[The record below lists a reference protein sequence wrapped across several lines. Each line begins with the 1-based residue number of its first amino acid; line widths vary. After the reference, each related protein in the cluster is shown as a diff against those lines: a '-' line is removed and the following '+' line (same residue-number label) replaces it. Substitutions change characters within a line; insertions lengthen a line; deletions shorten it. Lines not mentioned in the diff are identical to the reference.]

1 MKNKTLNDIRC
12 ELFNR
17 ESHINQIIENSKDS
31 EFKIISTFR
40 GMEMYNLEISRDKII
55 PFLKKIKKEISE
67 EIEKILK
74 KDK

>member
-1 MKNKTLNDIRC
+1 MKKTLNDTKY

-17 ESHINQIIENSKDS
+17 ESYIKQLIENSKDS